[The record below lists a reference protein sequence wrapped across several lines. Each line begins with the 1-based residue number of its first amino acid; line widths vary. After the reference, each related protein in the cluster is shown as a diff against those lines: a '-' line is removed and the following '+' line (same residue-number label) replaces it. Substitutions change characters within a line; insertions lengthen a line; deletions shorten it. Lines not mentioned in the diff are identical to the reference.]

1 MAKPDIQ
8 MRMEKK
14 LKGRS
19 KLATLVGVVRKVERI
34 VSDRDAS
41 AHELSAVI
49 GADAV
54 LTAKILQV
62 VNSAGVAVGR
72 RVGNVDEAVVILGFE
87 RVRTI
92 CAGLMSGNVTTAI
105 SVGDVS
111 MSELWCHAVATS
123 AGVDH
128 LHRRFLKETGQKEAS
143 TAGLLCNIGR
153 IIIFEWFP
161 EESALIVDLMRKTG
175 VPMIDAE
182 KQVLGATHAEIG
194 FWASV
199 YWDFDAMVSNII
211 RHHHG
216 PVSSQA
222 TDLVNLCYVC
232 AQAKF
237 AGSPGEPKMVHLLP
251 GLFGRLELDETLLD
265 DILKELDEV
274 YLSLS
279 PVFEMMRHS

>member
-8 MRMEKK
+8 LRIEKK

-41 AHELSAVI
+41 AHELSDVI

-62 VNSAGVAVGR
+62 VNSAGVAMGR
-72 RVGNVDEAVVILGFE
+72 RIGTVDEAVVILGFE
-87 RVRTI
+87 RIRSI
-92 CAGLMSGNVTTAI
+92 CAGLMSGDVTAATN
-105 SVGDVS
+105 VGDIS

-123 AGVDH
+123 AGVDQ

-153 IIIFEWFP
+153 IMIFEWFA
-161 EESALIVDLMRKTG
+161 EESVLIVELMRKTG
-175 VPMIDAE
+175 MTMIDAE
-182 KQVLGATHAEIG
+182 KKVLGATHAEIG
-194 FWASV
+194 FWASQ
-199 YWDFDAMVSNII
+199 YWEFDEMVSNII

-216 PVSSQA
+216 PVSSPA

-232 AQAKF
+232 AQAKL
-237 AGSPGEPKMVHLLP
+237 AGSPGEPRITHLLP
-251 GLFGRLELDETLLD
+251 GLFGRLGLDETSLD
-265 DILKELDEV
+265 EVLKELDGV
-274 YLSLS
+274 YASLT
-279 PVFEMMRHS
+279 PVFEMMRQ